1 MLGARACTVR
11 HQMKCTHQM
20 KGTHTHQMKCTN
32 THQIKCAHNRSL
44 KTPLSVTAPFLSN
57 IASYD
62 KSISSLLAVL
72 IAEFEGKAASFKPVK
87 TSFISSSTS
96 TYCGADTPYPEVEV
110 SGTLYYD
117 DQDQQYLS
125 SCRY

>member
-1 MLGARACTVR
+1 MLEARACTVR

-32 THQIKCAHNRSL
+32 THQIKCAHNISL
-44 KTPLSVTAPFLSN
+44 KTPLSVTTPLLSN

-87 TSFISSSTS
+87 TS

-117 DQDQQYLS
+117 DQDQQYLA